1 VLNQFSNFADENLR
15 GGGVFKNIV
24 NIGKELEMKE
34 VVIVN
39 GSRTAVGEFGGSL
52 KGVNAVDLGSL
63 VIKEALKRAG
73 LRPSIDEF
81 SKSCRPTALGN
92 FEMTTINKKYYDYD
106 ESLKPVYID
115 EVIMGNVLQGGQ
127 GQNVARQA
135 SIYAGIPE
143 ETNAFT
149 VNKICASGMKAIALA
164 AQAIQAGN
172 AEIIVAGG
180 MENMSNAPFILPNA
194 RWGYRMSMPHSQIT
208 DLMVYDGLYEIFN
221 GYHMG
226 VTAEN
231 IAALY
236 KISRQEQDEFSLR
249 SHQRAR
255 AANASGAVADEIVSV
270 VIPQKKGDPKIFNVD
285 ERPMDTSLEKM
296 GKLATVFKKDGTV
309 TAGNASGINDGAAA
323 VIVMSAEK
331 AKELKL
337 EPLARIKGFAS
348 GGVDPA
354 YMGLGP
360 IPATRKLFKQL
371 NLTVKDIDLFELNEA
386 FASQALAC
394 MKELEVDV
402 EKCNLNGGAVS
413 IGHPIGCSGARITY
427 TLAMQMKKKNLKR
440 GLASLCIGGGQG
452 LSMILERV

>member
-1 VLNQFSNFADENLR
+1 
-15 GGGVFKNIV
+15 
-24 NIGKELEMKE
+24 MKD
-34 VVIVN
+34 VVIVS
-39 GSRTAVGEFGGSL
+39 GARTAVGEFGGSL
-52 KGVNAVDLGSL
+52 KGIRAVDLGAL

-73 LRPSIDEF
+73 IRPSIDEF
-81 SKSCRPTALGN
+81 SRSCRPDALGS
-92 FEMTTINKKYYDYD
+92 FEMTEINKKYYDYN
-106 ESLKPVYID
+106 ESLKPVYVD
-115 EVIMGNVLQGGQ
+115 EVILGNVLQGGQ

-135 SIYAGIPE
+135 SIYAGLPE

-164 AQAIQAGN
+164 AQAIEAGN

-180 MENMSNAPFILPNA
+180 MENMSNAPFIIPQA
-194 RWGYRMSMPHSQIT
+194 RWGYRMSMPFSQIT

-236 KISRQEQDEFSLR
+236 KISRQQQDEFSLR

-255 AANASGAVADEIVSV
+255 AAIASGAVADEIVPV
-270 VIPQKKGDPKIFNVD
+270 IIPQKKGDPKVFNVD

-296 GKLATVFKKDGTV
+296 SKLATVFKKDGTV

-337 EPLARIKGFAS
+337 EPLAKIKGYAS

-360 IPATRKLFKQL
+360 IPSTRKLFKKL

-386 FASQALAC
+386 FAAQALAC
-394 MKELEVDV
+394 MKELEVDI

-413 IGHPIGCSGARITY
+413 LGHPVGCSGARITY

-452 LSMILERV
+452 MSMILENV

>member
-1 VLNQFSNFADENLR
+1 
-15 GGGVFKNIV
+15 
-24 NIGKELEMKE
+24 MKE

-73 LRPSIDEF
+73 LRPSIDVF
-81 SKSCRPTALGN
+81 LKSCRPAALGN
-92 FEMTTINKKYYDYD
+92 FEMTAINKKYYDYD

-337 EPLARIKGFAS
+337 EPLAKIKGYAS

-452 LSMILERV
+452 LSMILEQA